1 MVKFFGLKF
10 RDLGSVGVG
19 VGVGVWVFIE
29 GKVVLVVV

>member
-10 RDLGSVGVG
+10 RDLGNVGVG
-19 VGVGVWVFIE
+19 VGVFIE

>member
-10 RDLGSVGVG
+10 RDLGNVGVG
-19 VGVGVWVFIE
+19 VFIE